1 CPLPSRSSLFPYT
14 TLFRSEERVF
24 FPDNVFN
31 PQRMRHLM
39 QAQVDRVVG
48 MEKSFHKICPGEHND
63 TESRIHFSL
72 VIPLRDARVIVIGI
86 DQYLIEV
93 REPYM
98 RESECDLHGN
108 G

>member
-39 QAQVDRVVG
+39 QAQVDRVFG

-63 TESRIHFSL
+63 TESWIHFSL
-72 VIPLRDARVIVIGI
+72 VIPLRDARVIII
-86 DQYLIEV
+86 RSEEHTSELQS
-93 REPYM
+93 RENLVC
-98 RESECDLHGN
+98 R
-108 G
+108 